1 MRAGHR
7 LVVHQQDLLRRAAAA
22 AQQRG
27 EDLRVGR
34 AVGMCDADR
43 LRLRVADQLFIAL
56 GDGLDGALA
65 AAELGEAD
73 DLALRVAP

>member
-27 EDLRVGR
+27 EDLRVGC
-34 AVGMCDADR
+34 AVGMRDADR
-43 LRLRVADQLFIAL
+43 LRLRVADTKADES
-56 GDGLDGALA
+56 DGKVVRIGAFM
-65 AAELGEAD
+65 
-73 DLALRVAP
+73 VY